1 MRGLSPTG
9 HPDGRTAAGGY
20 AGRVIPVLRYT
31 VLRLALF
38 VVAMYVAFLA
48 GAGRLGAVVIGAVVS
63 AALSYLFLSGQ
74 RRQVAQVVT
83 ERVERRLDRPGK
95 FVQGMRTDEQL
106 EDAAADQVA
115 ERAEPPKGTE

>member
-1 MRGLSPTG
+1 MV
-9 HPDGRTAAGGY
+9 GGY

-74 RRQVAQVVT
+74 RQQVAQVVG
-83 ERVERRLDRPGK
+83 ERVERRLDRPGR
-95 FVQGMRTDEQL
+95 FVQGMREDEQL
-106 EDAAADQVA
+106 EDAAADQAA
-115 ERAEPPKGTE
+115 EQTRPPTGAPPQDPEQPAGR